1 MIFQV
6 DPASSKP
13 VYQQLMD
20 QVKLA
25 IAGRRLRPGDK
36 LPTVRDLAVQLRIN
50 RNTVARVYSELERE
64 GILYTR
70 AGHGSFVSDQASPY
84 SNAEQRRQIASRADD
99 LIAQARLYGY
109 DRDALEQLFAQ
120 RMDAIFRQD
129 DSTKVSEKKAKGGL
143 S

>member
-64 GILYTR
+64 GAIR
-70 AGHGSFVSDQASPY
+70 VWREGKKRPPWPW
-84 SNAEQRRQIASRADD
+84 AETMPA
-99 LIAQARLYGY
+99 
-109 DRDALEQLFAQ
+109 
-120 RMDAIFRQD
+120 
-129 DSTKVSEKKAKGGL
+129 
-143 S
+143 